1 MKTRSVVVA
10 DTTPLNYLIVIG
22 RDHLLEEMFGEVLI
36 PQAVLDELRHPKA
49 PVAVA
54 EWLKQTPRW
63 LRVLQ
68 VGQLDD
74 SIRLG
79 KGENEAISL
88 ALEQNV
94 QVILMDERRGRAAAT
109 ERGLLPVGT
118 LNLLDLAD
126 EKGRLDG
133 LKALDDLRST
143 SFRAEAE
150 LLSQFEAR
158 MLERR
163 HKASSFTTSES

>member
-49 PVAVA
+49 PAAVA

-163 HKASSFTTSES
+163 HKASSLTTSES